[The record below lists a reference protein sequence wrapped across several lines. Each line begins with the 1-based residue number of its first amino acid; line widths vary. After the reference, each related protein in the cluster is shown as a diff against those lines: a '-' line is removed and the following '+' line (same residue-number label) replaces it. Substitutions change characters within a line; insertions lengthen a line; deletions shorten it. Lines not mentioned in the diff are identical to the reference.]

1 LLKKW
6 APLWK
11 GIPSVLH
18 RCGKRREP
26 LGACYDFYGHLTES
40 GSLKGAA
47 KRSRITQ
54 GEHSRVFEGRGRQS
68 SVTTSNCQRL
78 TDVRKSRPRL
88 KWIND
93 ALKLW
98 ERGGKAFK
106 RTEREDEH
114 RKKRGYFIPVNDRPQ
129 GHRNRPNGRRRP
141 RRTRGHAV

>member
-1 LLKKW
+1 M
-6 APLWK
+6 
-11 GIPSVLH
+11 
-18 RCGKRREP
+18 KRREFITL
-26 LGACYDFYGHLTES
+26 LG
-40 GSLKGAA
+40 GAA
-47 KRSRITQ
+47 ASWPLAARAQQPPKQWRVGTVSFIPRTNFTWAAFERRQLNRSRFA
-54 GEHSRVFEGRGRQS
+54 GG
-68 SVTTSNCQRL
+68 SNSF
-78 TDVRKSRPRL
+78 SRPRL

-98 ERGGKAFK
+98 ERGGQAFK